1 MSRFNPF
8 DYLLILRPLILIP
21 CWNFLL
27 IGTYLAQQKRGFTP
41 DVILGLIIYTALM
54 GGVYILNQITDRE
67 SDRINKKLFLI
78 SEGYVPVRYA
88 YIEMILLWIVAIL
101 LALKFSYLFLIFIG
115 ISLLLGV
122 FYSLPPVKLKGK
134 PLLDTLS
141 NGFGY
146 GVINFAVG
154 WLLVR
159 SFDMNMFI
167 RFVPYFLS
175 ISAVFINT
183 TIVDIEGDRKA
194 GEKTTA
200 IFLGERVSF
209 ICSTVLMAVAILT
222 AYMMKDLVCL
232 IPAVLSFP
240 LFVYGAVYSLLKNE
254 QNRKLTI
261 ASFRLPGLLFT
272 LVTVYLFPLYS
283 IVLLVV
289 FFGMRLYYKKRFRI
303 NYPTFAQG

>member
-1 MSRFNPF
+1 
-8 DYLLILRPLILIP
+8 
-21 CWNFLL
+21 
-27 IGTYLAQQKRGFTP
+27 
-41 DVILGLIIYTALM
+41 M

-67 SDRINKKLFLI
+67 TDRINKKLFLL
-78 SEGYVPVRYA
+78 SEDYVPVRYA
-88 YIEMILLWIVAIL
+88 YIEMVLLWIVAIL

-146 GVINFAVG
+146 GMINFAVG

-159 SFDMNMFI
+159 SFDMAMFI
-167 RFVPYFLS
+167 KFVPYFLS

-200 IFLGERVSF
+200 IFLGKQVSF
-209 ICSTVLMAVAILT
+209 ICSTVLMAAAILT

-240 LFVYGAVYSLLKNE
+240 LFVYGAVYSLLKNK